1 MNNMSSIITDQRGVI
16 LTDNVDLEW
25 INSLTPRYHK
35 EYVKF
40 VVDMKNNVVV
50 VGMDVHAD
58 AEILLDAGTEDI
70 YGGNIYRDGHIVY
83 QSTLNVDKNIRLYG
97 DEEEQG
103 VFFGLF
109 RRNKKKPDNMRIIID
124 KETIDYINTV
134 LLSWVIL

>member
-109 RRNKKKPDNMRIIID
+109 RRKKKKPDNMRIIID